1 MPIRHDLVAGKGPLV
16 DDVAWN
22 DNHLIDGIS
31 EGSKI
36 RLPVLIEEKTIPAGT
51 TSVTFSGLDGDSDLE
66 YFLEFDVY
74 IPDTADKILSLKP
87 NNLAT
92 NQKSARFGNW
102 SGTVSQNN
110 YTYWWLTG
118 NGWSKAGWAKG
129 FVYIKAKTGGRRY
142 YHGKDTWH
150 NSDFSNWLIQEI
162 GGWWSNTSDNI
173 TNLVV
178 ASDSGSFSGTIKLYK
193 MVDITL

>member
-1 MPIRHDLVAGKGPLV
+1 MPIKHNLVAGEGPLV

-22 DNHLIDGIS
+22 DGHIIDGIS

-66 YFLEFDVY
+66 YFIQYELY
-74 IPDTADKILSLKP
+74 IPDTADKIMSLKP
-87 NNLAT
+87 NNVAT

-102 SGTVSQNN
+102 TGSVGQNN
-110 YTYWWLTG
+110 YTYLWFTG
-118 NGWSKAGWAKG
+118 NGWNKAGYCKG
-129 FVYIKAKTGGRRY
+129 YYYLKAKTGTYRW
-142 YHGKDTWH
+142 YHGKDTWTA
-150 NSDFSNWLIQEI
+150 SDFSNWVLQEVS
-162 GGWWSNTSDNI
+162 GWWSDTSSNI
-173 TNLVV
+173 TSLVV
-178 ASDSGSFSGTIKLYK
+178 AIDSGSFSGTMKLYK